1 MTVSPFDR
9 KAALLSVLALV
20 CGFMLLSG
28 ELDRLFAR
36 SSGVGSGVIPGPSVR
51 MEAKRVFLP
60 LNSSKQ
66 QKPGA
71 GKDAIK
77 TGGNVAENSAVKDE
91 SSVEELSEDSSEKE
105 SKQKPRRNDAKKSAS
120 EVGEVLEPAA
130 KLVKKIGFDSDTGGF
145 SADIRLSGKG
155 EKVTWFNLEKPRKL
169 VVDLRGAWKSQ
180 GASIYRFKKGSVE
193 KVVVGE
199 HPDRFRLVFYLRKGK
214 LDGKVRPVIQKN
226 DNDIRVSF

>member
-60 LNSSKQ
+60 LNSSGQ
-66 QKPGA
+66 QNPGSE
-71 GKDAIK
+71 KDAIK
-77 TGGNVAENSAVKDE
+77 TGGKIAENSAVKDK
-91 SSVEELSEDSSEKE
+91 SPVEVLSENSSEKE
-105 SKQKPRRNDAKKSAS
+105 NKKESRRNDANKSAS
-120 EVGEVLEPAA
+120 EDGEALEAAA

-145 SADIRLSGKG
+145 SADIRLSDKCG
-155 EKVTWFNLEKPRKL
+155 KVTWFNLEKPRKL

-180 GASIYRFKKGSVE
+180 GASIYRFKKGPVE

-199 HPDRFRLVFYLRKGK
+199 HPDRFRLVFYLREGK
-214 LDGKVRPVIQKN
+214 LDGKVRPVIQKS
-226 DNDIRVSF
+226 DNDIKVSF